1 MADSK
6 PRVHGLGGVF
16 FKSEN
21 PEQLSAWYAKHLGF
35 GVKGWGGAQFFWNR
49 VDRGG
54 IDGRDAPTGERGY
67 TVWSPFKA
75 NTEYFKPSDKPFMLN
90 FRVDDLD
97 ATLAAM
103 REEGCN
109 VLDRGE
115 DGEQGKFG
123 YVMDPE
129 GHLIELWQPNPND
142 PSLQQS

>member
-1 MADSK
+1 MSDPR

-16 FKSEN
+16 FKADD
-21 PEQLSAWYAKHLGF
+21 PAALADWYARHLGL
-35 GVKGWGGAQFFWNR
+35 GIEGWGGAQFFWNR
-49 VDRGG
+49 
-54 IDGRDAPTGERGY
+54 IDGQDAPTGARGY

-75 NTEYFKPSDKPFMLN
+75 DTGYFQPSDKPFMLKV
-90 FRVDDLD
+90 RVDDLD
-97 ATLAAM
+97 ATLAAL

-129 GHLIELWQPNPND
+129 GHLIELWQPNPDD
-142 PSLQQS
+142 PSLASP

>member
-1 MADSK
+1 MADHK
-6 PRVHGLGGVF
+6 PRIHGLGGVF
-16 FKSEN
+16 FKAED
-21 PEQLSAWYAKHLGF
+21 PEKLSAWYAKHLDF
-35 GVKGWGGAQFFWNR
+35 GVEGWGGAQFFWNR
-49 VDRGG
+49 VDN
-54 IDGRDAPTGERGY
+54 DERAY

-75 NTEYFKPSDKPFMLN
+75 STDYFQPSDKPFMLN

-97 ATLAAM
+97 ATLAAL
-103 REEGCN
+103 RAEGCN

-142 PSLQQS
+142 PSLEPTV

>member
-1 MADSK
+1 MSADETSNKPPNK

-16 FKSEN
+16 FKAED
-21 PEQLSAWYAKHLGF
+21 PAALADWYGRHLGI
-35 GVKGWGGAQFFWNR
+35 GIEGWGGTQFFWR
-49 VDRGG
+49 
-54 IDGRDAPTGERGY
+54 RDDTGERAY

-75 NTEYFKPSDKPFMLN
+75 STEYFKPSDKPFMLN

-97 ATLAAM
+97 ATLAAL

-129 GHLIELWQPNPND
+129 GHLIELWQPNPD
-142 PSLQQS
+142 DTSLGTP

>member
-1 MADSK
+1 MSEIK

-16 FKSEN
+16 FKAED
-21 PEQLSAWYAKHLGF
+21 PQQLAAWYARHLGI
-35 GVKGWGGAQFFWNR
+35 GVEGWGGAQFFWNR
-49 VDRGG
+49 IEGQA
-54 IDGRDAPTGERGY
+54 APTGARGY

-75 NTEYFKPSDKPFMLN
+75 TTDYFQPSDKPFMIN

-97 ATLAAM
+97 ATLAAL

-129 GHLIELWQPNPND
+129 GHLIELWQPNPNE
-142 PSLQQS
+142 PSLQAG

>member
-1 MADSK
+1 MADPK

-16 FKSEN
+16 FKAEN
-21 PEQLSAWYAKHLGF
+21 PEALSAWYAEHLGF
-35 GVKGWGGAQFFWNR
+35 GVEGWGGAQFFWNR
-49 VDRGG
+49 VDAP
-54 IDGRDAPTGERGY
+54 DASTGQRAY

-75 NTEYFKPSDKPFMLN
+75 STDYFQPSDKSFMLN

-97 ATLAAM
+97 ATLAAL
-103 REEGCN
+103 RAEGCN

-129 GHLIELWQPNPND
+129 GHLVELWQPNPAD
-142 PSLQQS
+142 PSLGQ